1 MNDLEVVGAIVGI
14 VVFGAILVWTL
25 WAMRAHP

>member
-14 VVFGAILVWTL
+14 VWFGIILVWSL
-25 WAMRAHP
+25 WAMRAHE